1 MKRDTLQ
8 KILRFLIR
16 VLTDTRFEGVE
27 HIPTQGGVILATNH
41 LSRLDIPVLF
51 VNPVRNDLTGL
62 VADKYK
68 RHSIIAWFTRQAQG
82 IWLDRTKADF
92 SAFRDAI
99 AALGEQRVLGIA
111 PEGTRSPGQLLEGK
125 PGTILIATRA
135 NVPIVPVA
143 ITGTKGGM
151 QKILTFRRPHI
162 RVRFGPAF
170 QVPALSREN
179 REAELKYW
187 TDELMCRIAVML
199 PESYRGVYANHPRLA
214 ELIAA
219 EQSSVLS
226 SSG

>member
-8 KILRFLIR
+8 KTLRFLMR
-16 VLTDTRFEGVE
+16 LLTDTRFEGLDN
-27 HIPTQGGVILATNH
+27 IPVQGGVILATNH

-51 VNPVRNDLTGL
+51 INPVRSDVTGL

-92 SAFRDAI
+92 SAFRDAV
-99 AALGEQRVLGIA
+99 AVLGQQRALGIA
-111 PEGTRSPGQLLEGK
+111 PEGTRSMGQLLEGK

-151 QKILTFRRPHI
+151 KKILTLRRPHI
-162 RVRFGPAF
+162 SVRFGPAF
-170 QVPALSREN
+170 QIPPLNREN
-179 REAELKYW
+179 REAELKRW

-199 PESYRGVYANHPRLA
+199 PENYRGVYVNHPRVA

-219 EQSSVLS
+219 
-226 SSG
+226 GY